1 MRVMTFVRTTVTLE
15 PDTEAL
21 LREEMALKRLSF
33 KVALNGAIR
42 RAFQPSGPTAGG
54 PIRVSTFDSAYQPGV
69 DRLRLNQLA
78 AELETEAFSTIS
90 KDRR

>member
-1 MRVMTFVRTTVTLE
+1 MRTTVTLD

-33 KVALNGAIR
+33 KVALNAAIR
-42 RAFQPSGPTAGG
+42 RAFEMSRSAAAEPY
-54 PIRVSTFDSAYQPGV
+54 RVSTFESGYQPGV

-78 AELETEAFSTIS
+78 DELETEAFATVSGS
-90 KDRR
+90 RSGSPD

>member
-1 MRVMTFVRTTVTLE
+1 MMCCVRTTVTLD
-15 PDTEAL
+15 PDTETL

-33 KVALNGAIR
+33 KVALNAAIR
-42 RAFQPSGPTAGG
+42 RAFQSSDPPAGG
-54 PIRVSTFDSAYQPGV
+54 PYRVSTFDSAYQPGV